1 MALSYTTTLRNNRLD
16 EIPTAIGSNGLLR
29 IYNGTPPANVGTA
42 LSGNDMLVE
51 LALAATSAPAASGAE
66 LTFNAITDGEVV
78 ETGTATFFRLL
89 TSGAAAVVQGTV
101 GTSATDIV
109 FDSVSFVLGGN
120 VEVTSAVI
128 TAGNP

>member
-1 MALSYTTTLRNNRLD
+1 MALSYTLTVRNNRLN
-16 EIPTAIGSNGLLR
+16 EITTAIGSNGLLR

-42 LSGNDMLVE
+42 LAGNDMLVE
-51 LALAATSAPAASGAE
+51 LALAATSAPAAASAE
-66 LTFNAITDGEVV
+66 LTFNAIADGTVV